1 MNGFSMFMHKNKPG
15 ILIGLGISSMLMSI
29 GVAYIYAPLAK
40 DALDD
45 KKDELGVDKL
55 HPIDTI
61 KTVWPYVTPSL
72 VFASAG
78 VACILGGNQI
88 NLNRGTAAMTAY
100 MMSESALRSYRDS
113 AKEVVGEKKEKD
125 IREAAAKKMY
135 YDDLQNGRMTVITNG
150 CADDFWMYDHLTRQ
164 KFRSNVQKVKDAVN
178 NLNYRIVHGE
188 VLSVCDYCLE
198 MNEEPVE
205 MGKNFVWDVNRNGLI
220 ELYPPTAYVM
230 ENGEPVIDIMHR
242 VDPVP
247 LY

>member
-1 MNGFSMFMHKNKPG
+1 MNQFSVFMARNKPG
-15 ILIGLGISSMLMSI
+15 LIMGVGIGSMLMSTFL
-29 GVAYIYAPLAK
+29 AFRYAPLAK
-40 DALDD
+40 DALEERKSQLDV
-45 KKDELGVDKL
+45 EKL
-55 HPIDTI
+55 TPKETV
-61 KTVWPYVTPSL
+61 KTVGLYFLPST
-72 VFASAG
+72 VFAVTG
-78 VACILGGNQI
+78 VACILGGNQM
-88 NLNRGTAAMTAY
+88 NLNRGAAAMAAY
-100 MMSESALRSYRDS
+100 ALSESTLRSYRES

-135 YDDLQNGRMTVITNG
+135 YDDLNNGKMIVVPKG
-150 CADDFWMYDHLTRQ
+150 CADDYWMYDHLTRQ
-164 KFRSNVQKVKDAVN
+164 KFKSNVQKVKDAVN
-178 NLNYRIVHGE
+178 NLNYRVVHGE
-188 VLSVCDYCLE
+188 VLNVCDYCLE